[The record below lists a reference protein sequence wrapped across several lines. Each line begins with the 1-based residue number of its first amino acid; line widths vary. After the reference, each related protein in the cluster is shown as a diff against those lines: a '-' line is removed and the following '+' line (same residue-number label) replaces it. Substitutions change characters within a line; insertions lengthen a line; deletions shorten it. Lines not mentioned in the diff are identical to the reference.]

1 MGTPDFAVPSLRK
14 IESSGHDVCLVV
26 TQPDRPAGR
35 GRKLTAPP
43 VKLAAL
49 ELGIPIHQPET
60 VNTDEFALRLK
71 ALKPDVLVVVAFGQ
85 ILKQRLLDIPSQGA
99 VNAHASLLPDYRGV
113 APINW
118 VIVNG
123 ESETG
128 VTTMYM
134 ARKVDAGEIILSRS
148 TPIGPSET
156 AGELYERLSDMSGD
170 LLVETLAL
178 IEQGKAP
185 RTPQGEPRIGYARKL
200 TKKDGEIVWARDA
213 RAVADHIRG
222 MTPWPGA
229 YTWFRGKALLVTRAR
244 LVSMPSPAELA
255 SAESA
260 SAEPASAKSA
270 SGVSGPPV
278 TGRPGE
284 ILSISAAGVE
294 VAAEGGAVLLTGVK
308 PEGKREMTGAEFARG
323 YRPEPGTCP
332 FERPD
337 A

>member
-1 MGTPDFAVPSLRK
+1 MRIVFMGTPDFAVPSLKK
-14 IESSGHDVCLVV
+14 INSGGHDIRLVV

-35 GRKLTAPP
+35 GRKLTAPS

-49 ELGIPIHQPET
+49 DLGIPVEQPET
-60 VNTDEFALRLK
+60 VNTDEFA
-71 ALKPDVLVVVAFGQ
+71 ALLQSLAPDVLVVVAFGQ
-85 ILKQRLLDIPSQGA
+85 ILKQRLLDIPSRGA
-99 VNAHASLLPDYRGV
+99 INAHASLLPDYRGV

-118 VIVNG
+118 VIING

-148 TPIGPSET
+148 IPIGPDET
-156 AGELYERLSDMSGD
+156 AGELFERLSDLSGD
-170 LLVETLAL
+170 LLVETLGL
-178 IEQGKAP
+178 IERGKAP
-185 RTPQGEPRIGYARKL
+185 GIPQGEPRVGYARKL
-200 TKKDGEIVWARDA
+200 KKEDGEIDWASDA
-213 RAVADHIRG
+213 RTVADHIRG

-229 YTWFRGKALLVTRAR
+229 YTWFRGKGLLVTRAR
-244 LVSMPSPAELA
+244 QVTEPRPATPEGDAGEA
-255 SAESA
+255 SAA
-260 SAEPASAKSA
+260 GK
-270 SGVSGPPV
+270 
-278 TGRPGE
+278 PGE
-284 ILSISAAGVE
+284 ILSISEAGIE
-294 VAAEGGAVLLTGVK
+294 VATADGSVLLTSVK

>member
-1 MGTPDFAVPSLRK
+1 MRIVFMGTPDFAVPSLRK
-14 IESSGHDVCLVV
+14 IDSGGHDVRLVV

-35 GRKLTAPP
+35 GRKLTVPP

-49 ELGIPIHQPET
+49 DLGIPVEQPET
-60 VNTDEFALRLK
+60 VNTDEFAARLHSL
-71 ALKPDVLVVVAFGQ
+71 APDVLVVVAFGQ
-85 ILKQRLLDIPSQGA
+85 ILKQRLLDIPSYGA
-99 VNAHASLLPDYRGV
+99 INAHASLLPDYRGV

-148 TPIGPSET
+148 IPIGPDET
-156 AGELYERLSDMSGD
+156 AGELYDRLSDLSGD
-170 LLVETLAL
+170 LLAETLDL
-178 IEQGKAP
+178 IERGEAP
-185 RTPQGEPRIGYARKL
+185 RIPQGEPRVGYARKL
-200 TKKDGEIVWARDA
+200 KKKDGEIDWAHEA

-229 YTWFRGKALLVTRAR
+229 YTWFRGKTLLVTRAR
-244 LVSMPSPAELA
+244 LASMPHPT
-255 SAESA
+255 ESGHGDGA
-260 SAEPASAKSA
+260 PS
-270 SGVSGPPV
+270 V
-278 TGRPGE
+278 TGMPGE
-284 ILSISAAGVE
+284 ILSISEAGIE
-294 VAAEGGAVLLTGVK
+294 VATADGAVLLTGVK

-323 YRPEPGTCP
+323 YRPESGTCP
-332 FERPD
+332 FEPPD

>member
-1 MGTPDFAVPSLRK
+1 MRIVFMGTPDFAVPSLRK
-14 IESSGHDVCLVV
+14 IDSGGHDVRLVV

-49 ELGIPIHQPET
+49 DLGIPIEQPET
-60 VNTDEFALRLK
+60 VNTDEFAIRLRSL
-71 ALKPDVLVVVAFGQ
+71 APDVLVVVAFGQ
-85 ILKQRLLDIPSQGA
+85 ILKQKLLDIPSRGA

-118 VIVNG
+118 VIING

-148 TPIGPSET
+148 TSIGPDET
-156 AGELYERLSDMSGD
+156 AGELYERLSDLSGD

-178 IEQGKAP
+178 IERGEAP
-185 RTPQGEPRIGYARKL
+185 RIPQGEPSVGYARKL
-200 TKKDGEIVWARDA
+200 RKEDGEIDWARDA
-213 RAVADHIRG
+213 RTVADHIRG

-229 YTWFRGKALLVTRAR
+229 YTWFRGKTLLVTRAR
-244 LVSMPSPAELA
+244 QVSRPRPAT
-255 SAESA
+255 
-260 SAEPASAKSA
+260 PGQ
-270 SGVSGPPV
+270 GVSEASI

-284 ILSISAAGVE
+284 ILSISDAGIE
-294 VAAEGGAVLLTGVK
+294 VATAGGAVLLTGVK
-308 PEGKREMTGAEFARG
+308 PEGKREMTGAEFVRG
-323 YRPEPGTCP
+323 YRPESGTCP
-332 FERPD
+332 FVRAD

>member
-14 IESSGHDVCLVV
+14 INSGGHDVRLVV

-49 ELGIPIHQPET
+49 ELDIPIHQPET
-60 VNTDEFALRLK
+60 VNTDEFALRLE
-71 ALKPDVLVVVAFGQ
+71 ALEPDVVVVVAFGQ
-85 ILKQRLLDIPSQGA
+85 ILKQRLLDIPSHGA

-148 TPIGPSET
+148 TAIGSEET

-170 LLVETLAL
+170 LLVATLAL
-178 IEQGKAP
+178 IERGEAP
-185 RTPQGEPRIGYARKL
+185 RIPQGEPRVGYARKL
-200 TKKDGEIVWARDA
+200 KKRDGEIDWAHDA

-229 YTWFRGKALLVTRAR
+229 YTWFRGKTLLVTRAR
-244 LVSMPSPAELA
+244 LVSKPRLVEAA

-260 SAEPASAKSA
+260 S
-270 SGVSGPPV
+270 GVSERSV
-278 TGRPGE
+278 MGRPGE
-284 ILSISAAGVE
+284 ILSISDAGIE
-294 VAAEGGAVLLTGVK
+294 VAAESGAVLLTGLK

-323 YRPEPGTCP
+323 YRPEPGTRP